1 MGDGIRVDS
10 RWGCEVGRLM
20 GVAKGF
26 LGSGSGEC
34 VRGRISLIANLPSDI
49 CLIVCVVANADR

>member
-1 MGDGIRVDS
+1 MALGWIVVG
-10 RWGCEVGRLM
+10 GCEVGRLM

-34 VRGRISLIANLPSDI
+34 LRGRVSLIANLPSDI
-49 CLIVCVVANADR
+49 CLIVCVVANVDP